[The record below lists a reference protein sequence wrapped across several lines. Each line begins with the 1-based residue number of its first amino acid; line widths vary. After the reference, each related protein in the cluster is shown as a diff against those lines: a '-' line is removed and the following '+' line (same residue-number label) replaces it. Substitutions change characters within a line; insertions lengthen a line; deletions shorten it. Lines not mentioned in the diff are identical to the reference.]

1 MSALDVTHIGAFLAG
16 LLSFASPCVLPLV
29 PPYLCFLAGVSFD
42 EMSRAQAGGATMRR
56 LTLSAA
62 AFVLGFAT
70 VFIALGATATTVSG
84 WLAQYGRELAVVA
97 GIVIVLFGLHM
108 IGLFRI
114 GLLMREARFQVA
126 RRPVGLAGAYA
137 IGLAFA
143 FGWTPCVGP
152 VLAGVL
158 AVAGA
163 KSTALEGAVLLAAYT
178 AGMGLPFLA
187 ASIMSGPFLAFM
199 HRFRRHLGTV
209 EKIMGGL
216 LVVTGAMIATG
227 SFEAV
232 GFWLLEAFP
241 ALGRLG

>member
-1 MSALDVTHIGAFLAG
+1 MSALDVTHVGAFLAG

-56 LTLSAA
+56 LSLSAA

-70 VFIALGATATTVSG
+70 VFVSLGATATAVSA
-84 WLAQYGRELAVVA
+84 WLAQYGRELAIVA
-97 GIVIVLFGLHM
+97 GAVIALFGLHM

-114 GLLMREARFQVA
+114 GFLMREARFHVE
-126 RRPVGLAGAYA
+126 RRPVGLGGAYV

-158 AVAGA
+158 AVAAA
-163 KSTALEGAVLLAAYT
+163 KSTAVDGALLLAAYA

-187 ASIMSGPFLAFM
+187 AAMMSGPFLRYM
-199 HRFRRHLGTV
+199 QRFRRHLGTV

-216 LVVTGAMIATG
+216 LVITGVMIATG
-227 SFEAV
+227 SFEVV
-232 GFWLLEAFP
+232 GYWLIEAFP